1 MREVLNLA
9 SGGGGVPLTAS
20 SNNNNTIVDKCDDAN
35 NNNSAGDNAVGA
47 AGTQEAAVVK
57 MLSSQPGYLELSE
70 ERVKELL
77 SERPIEEL
85 YEVEDQPF
93 ARGKYATVRRCRCRT
108 TGQQFA
114 AKVVRKRRRSADLR
128 ADLRAEI
135 LHEVAVLDACRGCP
149 RIVRLHRVFESP
161 ADMVLLLELAAGG
174 ELQMVLDRDEVPA
187 EQEVARLMRQ
197 ILHGLVYLH
206 DINVAHLDL
215 KPQNLVLTGA
225 FPDCDVKLCD
235 FGISRYLSEGADV
248 REILGTP
255 DYVAPEVLNYEPI
268 SLATDMWSVGVL
280 LYVLLTGCSPFGGET
295 KQETFCNISQCRLDF
310 PDDLFE
316 DVSDNAKDLMRKLIV
331 KDPKHRLSASEC
343 LQHHWFAGQDRV
355 DLSPTTSTS
364 TTLSTPP
371 VRRHGPACISTPP
384 PLPTSPSPPPAAPAP
399 PTTTTP
405 PASPSAPS
413 RQSSKARDSLESRRS
428 RDGPCRSQSVHA
440 LVSAPPSRRLA
451 SCQAGSLDALDNL
464 DGSPSAHSTPRSGIS
479 AVRRNTFLRNMES
492 IAKRLSVT
500 GDAEASSPTASPRAS
515 PPRTPT
521 RTSSRTA
528 ARATAMQT
536 MPVRSVSVEASTGQA
551 ASTTTSVSP
560 GLAGLAT
567 SSIDLRSDVL
577 GRDLLIK
584 DKEAVF
590 KYRKVFVLEDVD
602 ADDLGALSHL
612 PMSSMSPPPS
622 INGSTGSSVYS
633 DTSISD
639 SSSDTV
645 SELSVDSSSDRSSII
660 SLDHDEAYPWDVAM
674 GYRLGLSRLSYNV
687 WERQGQ
693 GSALG
698 SALGSLSTLGS
709 ALGSRPARLFPRECN
724 GSFARALSRFA
735 TEPNGKAQEG
745 HGQRQA
751 GLAGARPMSV
761 SVHNKPILNKLALM
775 QTAMNKG
782 KRCGLELMREKNG
795 NLVVIRE
802 IREVKPGGRYARFS
816 EVKCESV
823 QSRIRKLEVQ
833 GAKS

>member
-1 MREVLNLA
+1 MREVLNLV
-9 SGGGGVPLTAS
+9 SGGGGPGGGPGPGTAIS
-20 SNNNNTIVDKCDDAN
+20 SNNNNNDTTLDKSDDDAN
-35 NNNSAGDNAVGA
+35 NNGCRDDSAA
-47 AGTQEAAVVK
+47 AGTASTDAGEAAAAAAAVVK

-70 ERVKELL
+70 ERAKELL

-93 ARGKYATVRRCRCRT
+93 ARGKYATVRRCRCRS

-114 AKVVRKRRRSADLR
+114 AKVVRKRRRS

-161 ADMVLLLELAAGG
+161 GDMVLLLELAAGG
-174 ELQMVLDRDEVPA
+174 ELQMVLDRDEVP
-187 EQEVARLMRQ
+187 EEREVARLMRQ
-197 ILHGLVYLH
+197 ILHGLIYLH

-215 KPQNLVLTGA
+215 KPQNLVLTGD

-343 LQHHWFAGQDRV
+343 LQHHWFAGQGRV
-355 DLSPTTSTS
+355 DLVLAPS
-364 TTLSTPP
+364 TTTTPSTPSTPP
-371 VRRHGPACISTPP
+371 VRRHSVACPSSPP
-384 PLPTSPSPPPAAPAP
+384 PLPTTPPPTAAKTTT
-399 PTTTTP
+399 TTTTP
-405 PASPSAPS
+405 PGSPTAPS
-413 RQSSKARDSLESRRS
+413 RRIPATAKDSLDSRRT
-428 RDGPCRSQSVHA
+428 REGPCRSQSAHA
-440 LVSAPPSRRLA
+440 LVSTPASRRLA
-451 SCQAGSLDALDNL
+451 SADSLDALDAL
-464 DGSPSAHSTPRSGIS
+464 DRLPSAQSTPRSGIS

-500 GDAEASSPTASPRAS
+500 GDAEVPSPVAS

-521 RTSSRTA
+521 RTPSRTA

-536 MPVRSVSVEASTGQA
+536 MPVRSVSVEAPSGQA
-551 ASTTTSVSP
+551 TSTATSAFTP
-560 GLAGLAT
+560 GLVGLAT
-567 SSIDLRSDVL
+567 SSVDLRSDVL
-577 GRDLLIK
+577 ARDLLAK
-584 DKEAVF
+584 DKEAIF

-612 PMSSMSPPPS
+612 PLSSMSPPPS

-674 GYRLGLSRLSYNV
+674 GYRLGLGLGPASATRLSYNV

-693 GSALG
+693 LASSAPSAPWARWAPWARGPPGCSPGSATVR
-698 SALGSLSTLGS
+698 S
-709 ALGSRPARLFPRECN
+709 PARCPASPPSPRTRRRA
-724 GSFARALSRFA
+724 STARA
-735 TEPNGKAQEG
+735 
-745 HGQRQA
+745 
-751 GLAGARPMSV
+751 RPRGTRGRGRG
-761 SVHNKPILNKLALM
+761 PRPC
-775 QTAMNKG
+775 
-782 KRCGLELMREKNG
+782 RCTTS
-795 NLVVIRE
+795 
-802 IREVKPGGRYARFS
+802 PS
-816 EVKCESV
+816 
-823 QSRIRKLEVQ
+823 
-833 GAKS
+833 